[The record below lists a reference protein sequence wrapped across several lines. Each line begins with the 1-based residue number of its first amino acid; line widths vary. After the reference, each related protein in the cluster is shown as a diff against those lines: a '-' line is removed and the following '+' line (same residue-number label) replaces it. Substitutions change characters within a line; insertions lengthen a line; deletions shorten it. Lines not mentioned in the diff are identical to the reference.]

1 MKSLRKRLQA
11 IRRMEEELAYATP
24 SQAAKLTGKLVK
36 AKEEL
41 FSK

>member
-1 MKSLRKRLQA
+1 MKSKKKRLQE

-24 SQAAKLTGKLVK
+24 VRAAKLTGKLVK